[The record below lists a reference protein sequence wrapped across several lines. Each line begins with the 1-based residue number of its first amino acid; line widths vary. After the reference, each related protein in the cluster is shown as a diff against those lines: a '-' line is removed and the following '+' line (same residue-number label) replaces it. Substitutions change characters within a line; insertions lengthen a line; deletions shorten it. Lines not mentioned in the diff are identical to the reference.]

1 MILHIFCLGHPG
13 AVGDAALLLVHGV
26 ARLARL
32 ILLLSPR
39 RRQVVEE
46 VVQPVGLAFLLHLN
60 LAVYLLV
67 VLCGREFQVA
77 TKRLI

>member
-26 ARLARL
+26 ARLAHL
-32 ILLLSPR
+32 VLLSLR